1 MLARNQKGCILKYM
15 NNAVINGQINLV
27 NSSIINGEELTIVKD
42 FGDGH
47 KAFSNKT
54 GSAVAIF
61 AELDEGDFFN
71 ISGWKKHKTKSLAEV
86 ADSLYS

>member
-1 MLARNQKGCILKYM
+1 MTTNEI
-15 NNAVINGQINLV
+15 NAQINLV
-27 NSSIINGEELTIVKD
+27 NSSIINGEELTLVKD
-42 FGDGH
+42 FGDGQ

-54 GSAVAIF
+54 SSAVAIF

-71 ISGWKKHKTKSLAEV
+71 VSGWRKHKTKSLAEV